1 MSLFE
6 PNTIDY
12 RSYKIIIDHNEYN
25 YIHYELRELKELD
38 KCTMK
43 EETFISSF
51 NGLCKNR
58 GRQKASKDNGIKN
71 KINRVDLID
80 ICGTL
85 CYNQQGEDSS
95 YFQLLMGQLLKL
107 MICWVIK
114 QAAVD
119 LKCLKLFRIYSL
131 ITVN

>member
-51 NGLCKNR
+51 NGNLN
-58 GRQKASKDNGIKN
+58 
-71 KINRVDLID
+71 
-80 ICGTL
+80 
-85 CYNQQGEDSS
+85 
-95 YFQLLMGQLLKL
+95 
-107 MICWVIK
+107 
-114 QAAVD
+114 
-119 LKCLKLFRIYSL
+119 SL
-131 ITVN
+131 